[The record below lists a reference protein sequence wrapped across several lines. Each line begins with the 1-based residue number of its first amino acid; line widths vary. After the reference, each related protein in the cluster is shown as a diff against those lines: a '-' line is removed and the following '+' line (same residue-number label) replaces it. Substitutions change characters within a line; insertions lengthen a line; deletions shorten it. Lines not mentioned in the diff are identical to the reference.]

1 MALVQAITSQRSHQL
16 PWLMASME
24 LVREE
29 DDAIKMSFSTPIIV
43 RVGVERQPFVINQDV
58 LKHTSRYFKTALQ
71 KCWKKPSDKGE
82 FRSIVLAEAE
92 VHSFNVHILL
102 LKCYMLGDMLLDTHS
117 KDAITDAFAC
127 QINTLQNEGTR
138 YLPNTET
145 KKFLYEKLPESAKIR
160 ELCIHLFVCSKNPKM
175 LHDEDPPQFLR
186 AVATAAML
194 GQDFTHTAEV
204 MYADRKYHEHGP
216 GPHACYRDRLFTG
229 AAKPEEPA
237 RSAW

>member
-29 DDAIKMSFSTPIIV
+29 DDAINFSTPIIV
-43 RVGVERQPFVINQDV
+43 RVGVKRQPFVINQDV

-71 KCWKKPSDKGE
+71 KCWKKPSDEGE

-92 VHSFNVHILL
+92 TPKNFNSHILL
-102 LKCYMLGDMLLDTHS
+102 LKCYMLGDMLLDTDS
-117 KDAITDAFAC
+117 QMRSPTPS
-127 QINTLQNEGTR
+127 L
-138 YLPNTET
+138 T
-145 KKFLYEKLPESAKIR
+145 KKFLYEKFPESAKIR
-160 ELCIHLFVCSKNPKM
+160 ELCIHLFVCFKNPKM